1 MDKQRAGEPGRQ
13 SRAEARAPKKVTLEP
28 RREGSERAWSLG
40 EGTAQGT
47 GKQAESG
54 CSGPAPRRGL
64 SEGAGAGRW
73 AARGQP
79 RVLLWGG
86 FESCVYLCVGFRALE
101 ELKSQV
107 ERTLDEFEKLLGGF
121 GPVLLDQPYQGSSW
135 GTSLVVQRLGV
146 CLPVRG
152 TRAPS
157 LVRQLVSHKPHAT
170 AIRAH
175 AAPKDPACRSWD
187 LMQS

>member
-1 MDKQRAGEPGRQ
+1 MREPGAWEREQ
-13 SRAEARAPKKVTLEP
+13 PKELGSRLSPAVP
-28 RREGSERAWSLG
+28 
-40 EGTAQGT
+40 
-47 GKQAESG
+47 
-54 CSGPAPRRGL
+54 GPAPRRGL
-64 SEGAGAGRW
+64 KEGAGAGLW
-73 AARGQP
+73 AARGRP
-79 RVLLWGG
+79 RGLLWGG
-86 FESCVYLCVGFRALE
+86 SESCVYLCVGFRALE

-157 LVRQLVSHKPHAT
+157 LVRKLVSHKPHAT
-170 AIRAH
+170 ATRAH

-187 LMQS
+187 LMPS